1 MTKHVEES
9 VALDGKTQGWTRLYS
24 TTEISPKEKE
34 MGPGYVVERDE
45 RGMLRWN
52 MVSVGEFLILLFIF
66 YFLNAA
72 LDTIRDL
79 KHLFYA

>member
-24 TTEISPKEKE
+24 ITKISPKEKE